1 MNEIEIAT
9 SKLNSWKASLK
20 NQEARFF
27 KFEDEQRT
35 KTRHEL
41 LEHVN
46 QLNSIVQFDSMISG
60 PVCLAPNIISK
71 MHKVYESLYMLENC
85 DESIWMFM
93 DDEIMEADIL
103 LDTWQRIAMKSISSA
118 RRHMAEE
125 HPSIE
130 IPRGAQR
137 NKKIAK

>member
-1 MNEIEIAT
+1 MNETEIT
-9 SKLNSWKASLK
+9 SSKFNWKASLK
-20 NQEARFF
+20 DQEARFF
-27 KFEDEQRT
+27 KFENEQRT

-71 MHKVYESLYMLENC
+71 MDKVYESLYELQNC
-85 DESIWMFM
+85 DESIWIFM

-118 RRHMAEE
+118 R
-125 HPSIE
+125 
-130 IPRGAQR
+130 
-137 NKKIAK
+137 

>member
-20 NQEARFF
+20 DQEARFF

-46 QLNSIVQFDSMISG
+46 QLNSIVQFDSIISG
-60 PVCLAPNIISK
+60 PV
-71 MHKVYESLYMLENC
+71 
-85 DESIWMFM
+85 
-93 DDEIMEADIL
+93 
-103 LDTWQRIAMKSISSA
+103 
-118 RRHMAEE
+118 
-125 HPSIE
+125 
-130 IPRGAQR
+130 
-137 NKKIAK
+137 